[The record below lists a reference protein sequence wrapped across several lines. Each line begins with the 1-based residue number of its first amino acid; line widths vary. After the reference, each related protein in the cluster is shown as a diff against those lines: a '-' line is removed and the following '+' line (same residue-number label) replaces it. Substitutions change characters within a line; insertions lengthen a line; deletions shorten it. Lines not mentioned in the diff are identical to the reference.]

1 MPVLDKRNPESV
13 AAVQRYLID
22 NGYLTEEAARGGWGP
37 KSQAAYDRMT
47 SNNEN
52 NSGIR
57 RLSLDEAREQYSE
70 PNNTG
75 LGSVVGRYLKHTLF
89 PEKILG
95 HEIKI
100 TPNKGLKQQAAAIIG
115 HVGNGSIGNHQTYL
129 NSNSSNPNK
138 QQDGK
143 IGLSKSWGAF
153 SWEPDENGNIKIEDT
168 YDFHMLHTPN
178 IDSNGN
184 PIYDKN
190 GNLTY
195 SSKSY
200 KPEELESMDRGN
212 WPALKGLYQD
222 LKGGYW
228 KALFNGN
235 NTSEIIQ
242 TLAEN
247 FGTRQG
253 KTRDSSFTLSV
264 EDINRWNQ

>member
-95 HEIKI
+95 HEIK
-100 TPNKGLKQQAAAIIG
+100 
-115 HVGNGSIGNHQTYL
+115 
-129 NSNSSNPNK
+129 
-138 QQDGK
+138 
-143 IGLSKSWGAF
+143 
-153 SWEPDENGNIKIEDT
+153 
-168 YDFHMLHTPN
+168 
-178 IDSNGN
+178 
-184 PIYDKN
+184 
-190 GNLTY
+190 
-195 SSKSY
+195 
-200 KPEELESMDRGN
+200 
-212 WPALKGLYQD
+212 
-222 LKGGYW
+222 
-228 KALFNGN
+228 
-235 NTSEIIQ
+235 
-242 TLAEN
+242 
-247 FGTRQG
+247 
-253 KTRDSSFTLSV
+253 
-264 EDINRWNQ
+264 